1 MPRKINAKLI
11 LKLLHDGY
19 SYREIN
25 TMAGASNR
33 SIKAVIDRSREMSLS
48 YEDALNLSEE
58 DVYHLLFPERYP
70 DPDMYFLEDYEYVH
84 KELDKP
90 GVTLKL
96 LWQEYQRKVPHGKA
110 AASYSK
116 YCADYTAFVDTHEYT
131 SHIEHKPA
139 DKAEVDWAGKTMSI
153 ADHHTGEMV
162 KVYLFVSCL
171 PYSQYVYVEPT
182 LTMDMK
188 SWISCNVHMLEYFGG
203 IPRRIVCDNLK
214 TGVISHPKEGDI
226 VFNETYAAFAEHY
239 VVAVTPTGVRK
250 PRHKASVESSVGD
263 ATTKFIATLR
273 NKTFL
278 SLDELKKEVRTRLEE
293 FNADPFQKR
302 KGSRKSVF
310 EEDEKPH
317 LRPLPAVPFET
328 ADWVYNRKVMNDC
341 HIVWQ
346 KNHYSVPYQYVGKYV
361 DLKITERCL
370 VVYYKNNRIA
380 EHQRFSDTVQNK
392 YSTHPEDMPKST
404 QFVEWDDR
412 RIRQWAARIGPS
424 TLAVIDAI
432 FNSVK
437 IKEQGYNPALSV
449 LNISKKYG
457 AERLEKASS
466 IALNHYRSPRYKH
479 ITAILANSQDLIEE
493 RKERTQQLSLFSRGP
508 EYYGGK
514 NND

>member
-153 ADHHTGEMV
+153 VDHHTGEMV

-171 PYSQYVYVEPT
+171 PYSQ
-182 LTMDMK
+182 
-188 SWISCNVHMLEYFGG
+188 
-203 IPRRIVCDNLK
+203 
-214 TGVISHPKEGDI
+214 
-226 VFNETYAAFAEHY
+226 
-239 VVAVTPTGVRK
+239 
-250 PRHKASVESSVGD
+250 
-263 ATTKFIATLR
+263 
-273 NKTFL
+273 
-278 SLDELKKEVRTRLEE
+278 
-293 FNADPFQKR
+293 
-302 KGSRKSVF
+302 
-310 EEDEKPH
+310 
-317 LRPLPAVPFET
+317 
-328 ADWVYNRKVMNDC
+328 
-341 HIVWQ
+341 
-346 KNHYSVPYQYVGKYV
+346 
-361 DLKITERCL
+361 
-370 VVYYKNNRIA
+370 
-380 EHQRFSDTVQNK
+380 
-392 YSTHPEDMPKST
+392 
-404 QFVEWDDR
+404 
-412 RIRQWAARIGPS
+412 
-424 TLAVIDAI
+424 
-432 FNSVK
+432 
-437 IKEQGYNPALSV
+437 
-449 LNISKKYG
+449 
-457 AERLEKASS
+457 
-466 IALNHYRSPRYKH
+466 
-479 ITAILANSQDLIEE
+479 
-493 RKERTQQLSLFSRGP
+493 
-508 EYYGGK
+508 
-514 NND
+514 

>member
-1 MPRKINAKLI
+1 M
-11 LKLLHDGY
+11 
-19 SYREIN
+19 
-25 TMAGASNR
+25 
-33 SIKAVIDRSREMSLS
+33 
-48 YEDALNLSEE
+48 
-58 DVYHLLFPERYP
+58 
-70 DPDMYFLEDYEYVH
+70 
-84 KELDKP
+84 
-90 GVTLKL
+90 
-96 LWQEYQRKVPHGKA
+96 
-110 AASYSK
+110 
-116 YCADYTAFVDTHEYT
+116 
-131 SHIEHKPA
+131 
-139 DKAEVDWAGKTMSI
+139 
-153 ADHHTGEMV
+153 
-162 KVYLFVSCL
+162 
-171 PYSQYVYVEPT
+171 
-182 LTMDMK
+182 
-188 SWISCNVHMLEYFGG
+188 
-203 IPRRIVCDNLK
+203 
-214 TGVISHPKEGDI
+214 
-226 VFNETYAAFAEHY
+226 
-239 VVAVTPTGVRK
+239 
-250 PRHKASVESSVGD
+250 
-263 ATTKFIATLR
+263 
-273 NKTFL
+273 
-278 SLDELKKEVRTRLEE
+278 KKEVRTRLEE

-370 VVYYKNNRIA
+370 VVYYKNNRVA